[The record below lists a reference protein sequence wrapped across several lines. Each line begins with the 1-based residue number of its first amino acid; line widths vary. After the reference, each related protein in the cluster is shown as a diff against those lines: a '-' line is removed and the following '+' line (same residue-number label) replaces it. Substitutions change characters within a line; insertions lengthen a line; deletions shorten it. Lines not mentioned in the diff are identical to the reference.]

1 MSASQI
7 NYRES
12 YFQHPSLTKISGDP
26 TYTSLA
32 KLEKE
37 CKANG
42 KSVRSTLGGGNQ
54 GHLGLVSTALAYERS
69 SPGVPFVRPDLPV
82 LPALA
87 ESTAAQIADARH
99 TYDDNMEIFKSCNL
113 IERTIVQQINTA
125 LDEDVLADL
134 IDDETG
140 LLTGTVP
147 EILQSLFDTYGAIT
161 PQSLAA
167 AKAKLETTTYNHSR
181 PIVNIFTAI
190 NDYAN
195 MADAAEA
202 AETTAQLIN
211 IGLII
216 ITRSTIFS
224 SDIRKWHDKPDAD
237 KTWPLFKDHFKAA
250 QKAIKQSQ
258 PTITTDSLGF
268 HEQANAATIVD
279 QVIEKLTTQ
288 RDNETADYLAEQKLH
303 QQIDHMANSTQ
314 QNADMLEQMQSL
326 ATTISK
332 LQTQV
337 NNTNQAQTGNRDQT
351 TRGQDHRGRGGNRG
365 ARGTRGDRGTTK
377 QPPQY
382 CWSHGNC
389 AHNGASCNT
398 PADGHIKTATYS
410 NMQGGSTNKCHWI

>member
-26 TYTSLA
+26 TYNSLA

-69 SPGVPFVRPDLPV
+69 SPGVPFVRPTLPV

-87 ESTAAQIADARH
+87 DSTAAQIADARH
-99 TYDDNMEIFKSCNL
+99 TYNDNMDIFKTCHL

-147 EILQSLFDTYGAIT
+147 EILQNLFDTYGVIT

-195 MADAAEA
+195 MAEAAKA
-202 AETTAQLIN
+202 AETTSQLIN
-211 IGLII
+211 IGMII
-216 ITRSTIFS
+216 ITRSTIFA
-224 SDIRKWHDKPDAD
+224 SDIRKWHAKEATE

-268 HEQANAATIVD
+268 HEQANAASLVD
-279 QVIEKLTTQ
+279 QVIKKLTTQ
-288 RDNETADYLAEQKLH
+288 RDNETADYLAEQQIQ
-303 QQIDHMANSTQ
+303 QQIDSMANSTQ
-314 QNADMLEQMQSL
+314 QNSNMLEQMQSL
-326 ATTISK
+326 AATMSK
-332 LQTQV
+332 LQNQV
-337 NNTNQAQTGNRDQT
+337 NNNNHTSNHHQSN
-351 TRGQDHRGRGGNRG
+351 RGQHQRGRGNDNNRDNRNHRNG
-365 ARGTRGDRGTTK
+365 RSTNKPAPK
-377 QPPQY
+377 Y
-382 CWSHGNC
+382 CWTHGNC
-389 AHNGASCNT
+389 AHNGADCHT
-398 PADGHIKTATYS
+398 PADGHVKDATYA
-410 NMQGGSTNKCHWI
+410 NMQGGSQAKCHWL

>member
-1 MSASQI
+1 MTTGLLNPTMSASQI

-26 TYTSLA
+26 TYKSLA

-69 SPGVPFVRPDLPV
+69 SPGAPFVRPDLPV
-82 LPALA
+82 LPPALA

-99 TYDDNMEIFKSCNL
+99 TYDDNMDIFKSCNL

-147 EILQSLFDTYGAIT
+147 EILQSLFDAYGAIT

-167 AKAKLETTTYNHSR
+167 AKAKLETTPYNHSR

-195 MADAAEA
+195 IANAAEA

-224 SDIRKWHDKPDAD
+224 SDIRNGTTSPTPTKRG
-237 KTWPLFKDHFKAA
+237 HF
-250 QKAIKQSQ
+250 S
-258 PTITTDSLGF
+258 
-268 HEQANAATIVD
+268 
-279 QVIEKLTTQ
+279 
-288 RDNETADYLAEQKLH
+288 R
-303 QQIDHMANSTQ
+303 
-314 QNADMLEQMQSL
+314 
-326 ATTISK
+326 TISK
-332 LQTQV
+332 RPKKQS
-337 NNTNQAQTGNRDQT
+337 NR
-351 TRGQDHRGRGGNRG
+351 
-365 ARGTRGDRGTTK
+365 AS
-377 QPPQY
+377 PPLLP
-382 CWSHGNC
+382 
-389 AHNGASCNT
+389 T
-398 PADGHIKTATYS
+398 PS
-410 NMQGGSTNKCHWI
+410 VSTNKPTPPPSSIKSSKS

>member
-42 KSVRSTLGGGNQ
+42 KSVRSTLGGGHQ

-99 TYDDNMEIFKSCNL
+99 TYDDDMEIFKACNL

-147 EILQSLFDTYGAIT
+147 EILQTLFDTYGVIT

-167 AKAKLETTTYNHSR
+167 AKTKLEATTYNHSR
-181 PIVNIFTAI
+181 PIVNLFTAI

-195 MADAAEA
+195 MAEAAKA
-202 AETTAQLIN
+202 AETTSQLIN
-211 IGLII
+211 IGMII
-216 ITRSTIFS
+216 ITRSTIFA
-224 SDIRKWHDKPDAD
+224 SDIRKWHAKEAAD
-237 KTWPLFKDHFKAA
+237 KAWPLFKDHFKAA

-258 PTITTDSLGF
+258 PTITV
-268 HEQANAATIVD
+268 EI
-279 QVIEKLTTQ
+279 
-288 RDNETADYLAEQKLH
+288 
-303 QQIDHMANSTQ
+303 
-314 QNADMLEQMQSL
+314 
-326 ATTISK
+326 
-332 LQTQV
+332 
-337 NNTNQAQTGNRDQT
+337 
-351 TRGQDHRGRGGNRG
+351 
-365 ARGTRGDRGTTK
+365 
-377 QPPQY
+377 QY
-382 CWSHGNC
+382 FAPLSS
-389 AHNGASCNT
+389 AIALL
-398 PADGHIKTATYS
+398 
-410 NMQGGSTNKCHWI
+410 